1 MNSPLGVDKHSP
13 KGNTIVLMELKSWL
27 AGERGRTM
35 RLAEHL
41 KVPPSFVSKM
51 AAGDKPV
58 PIEHGAAIELFT
70 CGAFTRRECWPDSY
84 ARIWPELA
92 GFQPNQAPAQAGS
105 ALAATETVAQGVANG

>member
-1 MNSPLGVDKHSP
+1 MK
-13 KGNTIVLMELKSWL
+13 LKSWL
-27 AGERGRTM
+27 SEERGRTM

-70 CGAFTRRECWPDSY
+70 GGAFSRRENWPDCY

-92 GFQPNQAPAQAGS
+92 DFKPNTPQVLTPKPLVAIN
-105 ALAATETVAQGVANG
+105 TVAQGVAHA